1 MFINL
6 VKIIQL
12 YFAIRSVSSEL
23 EFGIFISAVW
33 YSTGWQKCGIKKKR
47 EREGRIFC
55 IWGLIY
61 FNNL

>member
-47 EREGRIFC
+47 EREKEE
-55 IWGLIY
+55 Y
-61 FNNL
+61 FVFGA

>member
-33 YSTGWQKCGIKKKR
+33 YSTGWQKCGIKKKER
-47 EREGRIFC
+47 ERRKNILYL
-55 IWGLIY
+55 GL
-61 FNNL
+61 NLF